1 MKKIFPVVVASCFVV
16 ACNGGGG
23 SSSGGDDPYPTPTA
37 NPDATQRNLD
47 LQPIKFE
54 QYVEDSNGGMVQ
66 GIPNLKVGGHQFWY
80 LKITNPNTESIEFI
94 QTPEE
99 CDLGCDF
106 MEYNGIKVR
115 VRGSL
120 LTERFESEQLF
131 SKDGIKPI
139 KPYDDV
145 DKYINPA
152 TNRSVAHAGAG
163 NALIESYPD
172 RGFHVNGLNAKSAYV
187 NKTGLPFCYE
197 YNGGDSVTNDNV
209 RPIALA
215 PNQSCIVRYNAEF
228 KGTNFSE
235 SDLLKFSFDYA
246 YKVIGNGYDVNEDY
260 PRYYGAYKYRYKNQV
275 QAFYFSTNSKNVC
288 NKQSGIVKQYKSNF
302 IFKAVP
308 DSYNNQTEEHVDIQT
323 SCHDNGDGSPVL
335 YVREQNLKLTDENI
349 KMYDSKWDSGIYN
362 TFDGYFIYPLGMGEY
377 DYSLGT
383 QLFGGDVLD
392 RSPLMSPV
400 YNKNG
405 DTWIW
410 GENYGKSIY
419 GISMAYNSANNTLA
433 APVYNRLAVNNR
445 DPNTIIDRV
454 VKDPNGIYCNVPD
467 KFGWNSCDSTFGF
480 DYSHQALAL
489 SDNGRYMYEDGV
501 YRELYKV
508 NGVYYTSES
517 HPIAPFTK
525 SNDTGYDYTRRSAY
539 ALGGNGKFY
548 YSICYFTGH
557 VKTELT
563 NQDENWCY
571 VYRMNND
578 TNAIPSATL
587 VSKFY
592 LDPNSAMA
600 KPAYS
605 GLILTAVTADE
616 SKFAFAANI
625 QNVDSKNKSVACGV
639 KNQTPNQYVDVPQQA
654 NLTRYG
660 SPTWINGQLFS
671 PYYSSMQNGS
681 IVDWDFHVLVKFD
694 MTSCSIDKN
703 SYLVNVA
710 TTLKTNNNYGIFAVT
725 GDGYVKRSAPLK
737 LNTISNGYSGQ

>member
-1 MKKIFPVVVASCFVV
+1 MKKIFPVVLASCFVV

-23 SSSGGDDPYPTPTA
+23 GSSNGDNPSPAPVT
-37 NPDATQRNLD
+37 NPDATQRHLD

-54 QYVEDSNGGMVQ
+54 QYVEDSNGAMVQ

-99 CDLGCDF
+99 CDLGCQF
-106 MEYNGIKVR
+106 TNNGKPR
-115 VRGSL
+115 VRSNL

-139 KPYDDV
+139 KPLDNV
-145 DKYINPA
+145 DKYVNPA
-152 TNRSVAHAGAG
+152 TNRPVGQAGAG
-163 NALIESYPD
+163 NAFIENYPD
-172 RGFHVNGLNAKSAYV
+172 RGFHVNGLNSKSVYV

-197 YNGGDSVTNDNV
+197 YNPDNGVSGGDKVK
-209 RPIALA
+209 PITLA
-215 PNQSCIVRYNAEF
+215 PNQSCIIRYNAEF
-228 KGTNFSE
+228 QGTNFSE

-246 YKVIGNGYDVNEDY
+246 YKVVGNGYDVWEYY
-260 PRYYGAYKYRYKNQV
+260 PKQYGSYGYQYQNQV
-275 QAFYFSTNSKNVC
+275 QAFYFSTNSKDVC
-288 NKQSGIVKQYKSNF
+288 NRQKGIVKQYKSDF

-308 DSYNNQTEEHVDIQT
+308 DSYDNRTEQHVDIQT

-335 YVREQNLKLTDENI
+335 YVREQNLKLSNQNI
-349 KMYDSKWDSGIYN
+349 SMYDYVWK
-362 TFDGYFIYPLGMGEY
+362 TYFVSPLGVANVG
-377 DYSLGT
+377 YSLGT
-383 QLFGGDVLD
+383 QFFGGYTLGK
-392 RSPLMSPV
+392 STMSPV

-410 GENYGKSIY
+410 GEEYGRSMY
-419 GISMAYNSANNTLA
+419 GISMAYNSANNTLTT
-433 APVYNRLAVNNR
+433 PVYNRLATDNR
-445 DPNTIIDRV
+445 NPTQIVDTTDPYG
-454 VKDPNGIYCNVPD
+454 KLH
-467 KFGWNSCDSTFGF
+467 GF
-480 DYSHQALAL
+480 DYEHQALAL

-517 HPIAPFTK
+517 HPIAPFTRSTYAK
-525 SNDTGYDYTRRSAY
+525 SSSFDGVTEVRSAY

-557 VKTELT
+557 NKTELT

-578 TNAIPSATL
+578 TNDVPSATL
-587 VSKFY
+587 ISKFY

-600 KPAYS
+600 KPHYNGGDG

-616 SKFAFAANI
+616 SKFAFAANVGSAYSI
-625 QNVDSKNKSVACGV
+625 NLSVACGV
-639 KNQTPNQYVDVPQQA
+639 KNQTPNQYIDVPEQV

-660 SPTWINGQLFS
+660 SPTWINGQLFA
-671 PYYSSMQNGS
+671 PYYSSSYDSSGN
-681 IVDWDFHVLVKFD
+681 VTWDFNVLVKFD

-703 SYLVNVA
+703 SYLTNNVA
-710 TTLKTNNNYGIFAVT
+710 QNLKTNSSYGILSTGGNDGKGIVT
-725 GDGYVKRSAPLK
+725 RSAALK

>member
-1 MKKIFPVVVASCFVV
+1 MLASCFVV

-23 SSSGGDDPYPTPTA
+23 SSSNGDNPNPTPVT
-37 NPDATQRNLD
+37 NPDATQRHLD

-54 QYVEDSNGGMVQ
+54 QYVEDSNGAMVQ

-99 CDLGCDF
+99 CDLGCNF

-115 VRGSL
+115 VRGNL

-131 SKDGIKPI
+131 SKDGIKPLSDEI
-139 KPYDDV
+139 G
-145 DKYINPA
+145 NPA
-152 TNRSVAHAGAG
+152 TTVSRSAFKHNFGGMIANFNGYDLDIGDYRRVV
-163 NALIESYPD
+163 ID
-172 RGFHVNGLNAKSAYV
+172 HVNGVNERSAYV

-197 YNGGDSVTNDNV
+197 YNPENGVDGDDDIK
-209 RPIALA
+209 PIALA

-246 YKVIGNGYDVNEDY
+246 YKVVGNGYDVNENY
-260 PRYYGAYKYRYKNQV
+260 PKYYGSYGYQYKNQV

-308 DSYNNQTEEHVDIQT
+308 DSYDNRTEEHVDIQT

-335 YVREQNLKLTDENI
+335 YVREQNLKLTNENI
-349 KMYDSKWDSGIYN
+349 SMYDSVWR
-362 TFDGYFIYPLGMGEY
+362 TYFVSPLGSSTY
-377 DYSLGT
+377 DFSLGT
-383 QLFGGDVLD
+383 QFFGDGYNLKGG
-392 RSPLMSPV
+392 SMQPV

-410 GENYGKSIY
+410 GEEYGRSMY

-433 APVYNRLAVNNR
+433 APVYNRLATDNR
-445 DPNTIIDRV
+445 DPTQIDDVTDLRG
-454 VKDPNGIYCNVPD
+454 KLH
-467 KFGWNSCDSTFGF
+467 GF
-480 DYSHQALAL
+480 DYVGAALAL
-489 SDNGRYMYEDGV
+489 SDSGKYIYEDGF

-517 HPIAPFTK
+517 RLIAPFTK
-525 SNDTGYDYTRRSAY
+525 SIIRDSNDTTIVSAY

-548 YSICYFTGH
+548 YSICYFDRH
-557 VKTELT
+557 VKTELI
-563 NQDENWCY
+563 NQDPNWCY

-578 TNAIPSATL
+578 TNDLPSATL

-592 LDPNSAMA
+592 LDPNSAMT
-600 KPAYS
+600 KPVYGGEHG

-616 SKFAFAANI
+616 SKFAFAANVGLTYGE
-625 QNVDSKNKSVACGV
+625 NWSVACGV

-671 PYYSSMQNGS
+671 PYYSSMQNGVNH
-681 IVDWDFHVLVKFD
+681 VDWNFSVLVKFD

-710 TTLKTNNNYGIFAVT
+710 QNLKTNNSYGILSTGGNDGKGIVT
-725 GDGYVKRSAPLK
+725 RSAALK

>member
-1 MKKIFPVVVASCFVV
+1 MKKIFPVVLASCFVV

-23 SSSGGDDPYPTPTA
+23 SSSNGDNPSPTPVT
-37 NPDATQRNLD
+37 NPDATQRHLD

-54 QYVEDSNGGMVQ
+54 QYVEDSNGAMVQ

-99 CDLGCDF
+99 CDSVIGGCAFTD
-106 MEYNGIKVR
+106 YNGKTR
-115 VRGSL
+115 VRSNL

-131 SKDGIKPI
+131 SKDGIKPMGI
-139 KPYDDV
+139 D
-145 DKYINPA
+145 NPA
-152 TNRSVAHAGAG
+152 TTMYQSGIVSGLSKSS
-163 NALIESYPD
+163 ALVDGRRFASPD
-172 RGFHVNGLNAKSAYV
+172 YIDHVNGLNDRSKYV

-197 YNGGDSVTNDNV
+197 YNGGTGGDSDNV
-209 RPIALA
+209 KPIALA
-215 PNQSCIVRYNAEF
+215 PNQSCIIRYNAEF

-246 YKVIGNGYDVNEDY
+246 YKVVGNGYDVNENT
-260 PRYYGAYKYRYKNQV
+260 PKQYGSYAYQYQNQV
-275 QAFYFSTNSKNVC
+275 QAFYFSTNSKDVC
-288 NKQSGIVKQYKSNF
+288 NRQKGIVKQYKSDF

-308 DSYNNQTEEHVDIQT
+308 DSYDNRTEQHVDIQT

-335 YVREQNLKLTDENI
+335 YVREQNLKLSNQNI
-349 KMYDSKWDSGIYN
+349 SMYDYVWKE
-362 TFDGYFIYPLGMGEY
+362 YFTKPLGVANVG
-377 DYSLGT
+377 YSLGT
-383 QLFGGDVLD
+383 QFFGGFVLG
-392 RSPLMSPV
+392 SSTMSPV

-410 GENYGKSIY
+410 GEEYGRSMY

-433 APVYNRLAVNNR
+433 APVYNRLATDNR
-445 DPNTIIDRV
+445 NPTQIGDTTDPY
-454 VKDPNGIYCNVPD
+454 GELH
-467 KFGWNSCDSTFGF
+467 GF
-480 DYSHQALAL
+480 DYKHQALAL

-517 HPIAPFTK
+517 RPIAPFTRSTYAK
-525 SNDTGYDYTRRSAY
+525 SSSFDGVTEVRSAY

-557 VKTELT
+557 NKTELT

-571 VYRMNND
+571 VYRMNNN
-578 TNAIPSATL
+578 TNDVPSATL
-587 VSKFY
+587 ISKFY

-600 KPAYS
+600 KPFNFKNLGGNG

-616 SKFAFAANI
+616 SKFAFAANVGSVYDI
-625 QNVDSKNKSVACGV
+625 NLSVACGV
-639 KNQTPNQYVDVPQQA
+639 KNQTPNQYVDVPEQV

-660 SPTWINGQLFS
+660 SPTWINGQLFA
-671 PYYSSMQNGS
+671 PYYSSHYDSSGN
-681 IVDWDFHVLVKFD
+681 VTWDFDSLVKFD

-710 TTLKTNNNYGIFAVT
+710 QNLKTNNTYAIYGIQY
-725 GDGYVKRSAPLK
+725 DINRSAPLP
-737 LNTISNGYSGQ
+737 LSAISNGYSGQ

>member
-1 MKKIFPVVVASCFVV
+1 MKKIFPVVLASCFVV

-23 SSSGGDDPYPTPTA
+23 SSSNGGDDPYPTPTT
-37 NPDATQRNLD
+37 NPDATQRHLD

-54 QYVEDSNGGMVQ
+54 QYVEDSNGAMVQ

-99 CDLGCDF
+99 CELGCIF
-106 MEYNGIKVR
+106 EYNGKTL
-115 VRGSL
+115 VRGNL
-120 LTERFESEQLF
+120 LTERFESEQVF
-131 SKDGIKPI
+131 SKDGIKAE
-139 KPYDDV
+139 YSDR
-145 DKYINPA
+145 NPA
-152 TNRSVAHAGAG
+152 THVWSGSLHGFGGMVANYPSV
-163 NALIESYPD
+163 IYD
-172 RGFHVNGLNAKSAYV
+172 HVNGLNNRNDYV

-197 YNGGDSVTNDNV
+197 YNPDNGIDGGDKVK
-209 RPIALA
+209 PIALA

-228 KGTNFSE
+228 QGTNFSE

-246 YKVIGNGYDVNEDY
+246 YKVVGNGYDVNEDY
-260 PRYYGAYKYRYKNQV
+260 PKYYGAYKYRYKNQV

-308 DSYNNQTEEHVDIQT
+308 DSYDNRTEEHVDIQT

-335 YVREQNLKLTDENI
+335 YVREQNLKLSNQNI
-349 KMYDSKWDSGIYN
+349 SMYDYVWG
-362 TFDGYFIYPLGMGEY
+362 TYFVSPLGSSTY
-377 DYSLGT
+377 DFSLGT
-383 QLFGGDVLD
+383 QFFGDGYNLKGG
-392 RSPLMSPV
+392 SMQPV

-410 GENYGKSIY
+410 GEEYGASRY
-419 GISMAYNSANNTLA
+419 GISMTYNSANNTLA
-433 APVYNRLAVNNR
+433 TPIYNRLATDNR
-445 DPNTIIDRV
+445 DPTQI
-454 VKDPNGIYCNVPD
+454 G
-467 KFGWNSCDSTFGF
+467 DSTDPYGKLHGF
-480 DYSHQALAL
+480 DYVGAALAL
-489 SDNGRYMYEDGV
+489 SDSGKYIYEDGF

-517 HPIAPFTK
+517 RLIAPFTK
-525 SNDTGYDYTRRSAY
+525 SIIRDSNDRTMVSAY

-548 YSICYFTGH
+548 YSVCYFADH

-563 NQDENWCY
+563 NQDPNWCY

-578 TNAIPSATL
+578 TNDTPSATL

-592 LDPNSAMA
+592 LDPNSAMT
-600 KPAYS
+600 KPVYGGTRG

-616 SKFAFAANI
+616 SKFAFAANVGLTYGE
-625 QNVDSKNKSVACGV
+625 NWSVACGV

-681 IVDWDFHVLVKFD
+681 IVDWNFNVLVKFD

-710 TTLKTNNNYGIFAVT
+710 QNLKTNNSYGILSTGGNDGKGIVT
-725 GDGYVKRSAPLK
+725 RSAPLK

>member
-1 MKKIFPVVVASCFVV
+1 MLASCFVV

-23 SSSGGDDPYPTPTA
+23 GGSSSNGDNPNPTPVT
-37 NPDATQRNLD
+37 NPDATQRHLD

-54 QYVEDSNGGMVQ
+54 QYVEDSNGAMVQ

-106 MEYNGIKVR
+106 MEYNGSKVR
-115 VRGSL
+115 VRGNL
-120 LTERFESEQLF
+120 LTERFESEQVF
-131 SKDGIKPI
+131 SKDGIKPP
-139 KPYDDV
+139 KPRDSV
-145 DKYINPA
+145 DKYTNPA
-152 TNRSVAHAGAG
+152 TNRPVGQAGAG

-197 YNGGDSVTNDNV
+197 YNGGGTIDDNV
-209 RPIALA
+209 RPITLA

-228 KGTNFSE
+228 QGTNFSE

-246 YKVIGNGYDVNEDY
+246 YKVVGNGYDVNEYY
-260 PRYYGAYKYRYKNQV
+260 PKYYGSYGYQYKNQV

-308 DSYNNQTEEHVDIQT
+308 DSYDNRTEEHVDIQT

-335 YVREQNLKLTDENI
+335 YVSEQNLKLTNENI
-349 KMYDSKWDSGIYN
+349 SMYDSVWR
-362 TFDGYFIYPLGMGEY
+362 TYFVSPLGSSTY
-377 DYSLGT
+377 DFSLGT
-383 QLFGGDVLD
+383 QFFGNAYNLKGG
-392 RSPLMSPV
+392 SMQPV

-410 GENYGKSIY
+410 GEEYGASRY
-419 GISMAYNSANNTLA
+419 GISMTYNSANNTLA
-433 APVYNRLAVNNR
+433 APVYNRLATDNR
-445 DPNTIIDRV
+445 DPTQIDDVTDLRG
-454 VKDPNGIYCNVPD
+454 KLH
-467 KFGWNSCDSTFGF
+467 GF
-480 DYSHQALAL
+480 DYVGAALAL
-489 SDNGRYMYEDGV
+489 SDSGKYIYEDGF

-517 HPIAPFTK
+517 RLIAPFTK
-525 SNDTGYDYTRRSAY
+525 SIIRDSNDTTIVSAY

-548 YSICYFTGH
+548 YSICYFDRH
-557 VKTELT
+557 VKTELI
-563 NQDENWCY
+563 NQDPNWCY

-578 TNAIPSATL
+578 TNDLPSATL

-592 LDPNSAMA
+592 LDPNSAMT
-600 KPAYS
+600 KPVYGGEHG

-616 SKFAFAANI
+616 SKFAFAANVGVI
-625 QNVDSKNKSVACGV
+625 YGENWSVACGV

-671 PYYSSMQNGS
+671 PYYSSMQNGVNH
-681 IVDWDFHVLVKFD
+681 VDWNFSVLVKFD

-710 TTLKTNNNYGIFAVT
+710 QNLKTNNSYAIYGIKY
-725 GDGYVKRSAPLK
+725 DINRSAPLP
-737 LNTISNGYSGQ
+737 LSAISNGYSGQ